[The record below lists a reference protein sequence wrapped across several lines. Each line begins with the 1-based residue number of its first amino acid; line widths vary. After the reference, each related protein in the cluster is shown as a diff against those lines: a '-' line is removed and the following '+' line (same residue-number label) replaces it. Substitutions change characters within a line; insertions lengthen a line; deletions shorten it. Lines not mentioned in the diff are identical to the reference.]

1 MTISY
6 KVKAID
12 NCQMKQNVFLPFIT
26 FTARLKRYDLNEKL
40 F

>member
-12 NCQMKQNVFLPFIT
+12 NCQMKQNVLPFIT